1 VYSLPQEVVDAA
13 LGAGGRD
20 WVEGVRAA
28 RAGRA
33 KRAVRRL

>member
-13 LGAGGRD
+13 LEAGGRD
-20 WVEGVRAA
+20 WVDGVRAS

-33 KRAVRRL
+33 RRAVRRL